1 MLRIN
6 PWFLHGKCVSNWRRV
21 WLLQVPPGVG
31 DRAEEVSVPVRQSV
45 QPVVVETQ
53 NTNNAIL
60 EAIQSLS
67 VRFDGRSNRI
77 DAVEQGRQP
86 MPVHLHGR
94 NGAGAPSLPSNG
106 LPIPTK
112 SFPNELFGVIP
123 AMMVRAEMMMK
134 KD

>member
-1 MLRIN
+1 
-6 PWFLHGKCVSNWRRV
+6 
-21 WLLQVPPGVG
+21 
-31 DRAEEVSVPVRQSV
+31 
-45 QPVVVETQ
+45 
-53 NTNNAIL
+53 
-60 EAIQSLS
+60 
-67 VRFDGRSNRI
+67 
-77 DAVEQGRQP
+77 

-134 KD
+134 KN